1 LPFASRWLLERDF
14 DIRAGLLGGKART
27 RRDNGGEASML
38 DNMRTASNTFAGR
51 VVMALLFGLLALAF
65 FISFGPSGRTFD
77 AVRGSGVSVVAKVN
91 GEPITRTEF
100 ERYYYNQVRQ
110 FGQIDQA
117 TLDRV
122 FPRSRVLDELIK
134 DRLLAEAALQQ
145 GIGVGD
151 DELLDTI
158 RRNPSFE
165 EDGKFSE
172 DRYKLVVQRSLGLTV
187 DVFEDNLRR
196 DLRASKIITMLR
208 ETAKVTDAQLKQA
221 FRDENEKVDLTF
233 VRFSPAFYAAQA
245 NVSDAEVASALKDKQ
260 AAVDEAYRKQSAR
273 FHAPKRVQARHILVK
288 VDPSAAPADKDRTRQ
303 KLIEIRK
310 RIEGGA
316 DFGAEAKISSQA
328 GDAAAGG
335 ELGIM
340 RQDDHVFDPALQ
352 QAAFALEAG
361 KVSDVIETKQGFELV
376 QAEKIFPPD
385 DKSLE
390 EVRVQLT
397 KELLVREKE
406 IALAQKDAAAA
417 QQALKEGKALSELY
431 PAAKAAG
438 DPGKAAPPSD
448 RPEVATTG
456 SFARSASGF
465 IPKLG
470 SAAELQGLIFGSP
483 KVGAALPGPIQVGDG
498 FVVAVVTEYQPPDWG
513 EFQKKKEDLRENAL
527 RQEEGQLMQSLRT
540 KLRSQAVVEINTAAL
555 GPQG

>member
-1 LPFASRWLLERDF
+1 
-14 DIRAGLLGGKART
+14 
-27 RRDNGGEASML
+27 ML

-77 AVRGSGVSVVAKVN
+77 AIRGGSSSVVAKVN
-91 GEPITRTEF
+91 GEPITRNDF
-100 ERYYYNQVRQ
+100 DRYYYNQVRQ

-134 DRLLAEAALQQ
+134 DRLLAEAAAQQ

-151 DELLDTI
+151 DELVDTI

-172 DRYKLVVQRSLGLTV
+172 ERYKLVVQRSLGLTV

-196 DLRASKIITMLR
+196 DLRAGKLVTLLR
-208 ETAKVTDAQLKQA
+208 ETAKVTDAQLKQS
-221 FRDENEKVDLTF
+221 FQDENEKVNLAF
-233 VRFSPAFYAAQA
+233 VRFSPAFYAAEA
-245 NVSDAEVASALKDKQ
+245 TVSDAEVTAALKDKQ
-260 AAVDEAYRKQSAR
+260 AAIEDAYRKQSAR
-273 FHAPKRVQARHILVK
+273 FHAPKRVQARHLLVK
-288 VDPSAAPADKDRTRQ
+288 VDPTAAPAEKDRARQ
-303 KLIEIRK
+303 KITEIRT
-310 RIEGGA
+310 RVQGGA
-316 DFGAEAKISSQA
+316 DFGAVAKTSSQA

-352 QAAFALEAG
+352 QAAFGLEEG
-361 KVSDVIETKQGFELV
+361 KVSEVIETKQGFELI
-376 QAEKIFPPD
+376 QAEKVFPPE
-385 DKSLE
+385 DKSLDQ
-390 EVRVQLT
+390 VRVQLAR
-397 KELLVREKE
+397 EILVREKE
-406 IALAQKDAAAA
+406 TTLAQKAAGAA
-417 QQALKEGKALSELY
+417 QQALREGKALTALFPEAK
-431 PAAKAAG
+431 PAAET
-438 DPGKAAPPSD
+438 GKPAPPAD
-448 RPEVATTG
+448 RPEVGATG
-456 SFARSASGF
+456 LFARSAGGF

-470 SAAELQGLIFGSP
+470 AAPDLQKVAFDSP
-483 KVGAALPGPIQVGDG
+483 RIGAPLPGPVRVGDG
-498 FVVAVVTEYQPPDWG
+498 FAVAVVTEYQPVSWS
-513 EFQKKKEDLRENAL
+513 EFDKKKEDLRETAL